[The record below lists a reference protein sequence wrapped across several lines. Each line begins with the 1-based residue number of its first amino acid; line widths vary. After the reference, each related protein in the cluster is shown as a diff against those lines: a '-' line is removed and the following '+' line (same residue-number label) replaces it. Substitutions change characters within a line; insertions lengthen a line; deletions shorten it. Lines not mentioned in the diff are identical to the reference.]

1 MRSKS
6 DRLQN
11 APSWQLLETLPVF
24 LSVYVSVNRFSSI
37 SSFVV
42 PQKRSVYGSD
52 SLSEFHKGDSF
63 IFFRFPFVSELSKKY
78 DLRGEGNLF
87 IMINCSVLLCFK
99 IFFYCQ

>member
-11 APSWQLLETLPVF
+11 TPSWQLLETLPVF

-63 IFFRFPFVSELSKKY
+63 IFFPLP
-78 DLRGEGNLF
+78 
-87 IMINCSVLLCFK
+87 LCFGVK
-99 IFFYCQ
+99 QKV